1 MVMKIKRKCCC
12 CCCKGS
18 IWLFRDLQGCIGVN
32 RVVWGLAGLYK
43 GSAGL
48 YSGLQGCIEVY
59 MAV

>member
-1 MVMKIKRKCCC
+1 M
-12 CCCKGS
+12 
-18 IWLFRDLQGCIGVN
+18 GVS
-32 RVVWGLAGLYK
+32 RVVWGLAGFYK